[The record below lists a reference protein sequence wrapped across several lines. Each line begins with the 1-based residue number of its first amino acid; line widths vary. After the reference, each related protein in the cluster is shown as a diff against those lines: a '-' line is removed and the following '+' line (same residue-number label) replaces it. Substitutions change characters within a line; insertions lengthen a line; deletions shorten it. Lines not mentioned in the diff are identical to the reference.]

1 MSPCKQHL
9 VLIGYPLGHSISP
22 AFQQAALDHIGLP
35 AEYTTMPVPPALL
48 AQALDGLRGSEFL
61 GANVTIPH
69 KEAAMRHLDGID
81 PWASSIGAV
90 NTIVKDGSNLVG
102 HNTDAYGF
110 MTSLKEKA
118 GFDPKGSTALLLG
131 AGGAARAAAFAL
143 AQEGVASLTIANRTL
158 GRAQSLAGEVAEG
171 AGTVSALSMTDAAL
185 AIAVRDADLI
195 VNATSIGMRH
205 SPEEAASPIEGELI
219 RPGSIVYDMVY
230 TPEDTPLLAAAKEA
244 GASTL
249 GGLWMLVL
257 QGAAAFELW
266 TGKFPPVDVMHNA
279 AQDALASQGRPNRT

>member
-1 MSPCKQHL
+1 MSARKQRL

-22 AFQQAALDHIGLP
+22 AFQQAALDHIRLP
-35 AEYTTMPVPPALL
+35 AEYTTMPVPPELL
-48 AQALDGLRGSEFL
+48 AQALDGLRGGEFL

-69 KEAAMRHLDGID
+69 KEAAIRHLDKID
-81 PWASSIGAV
+81 TWASSIGAV
-90 NTIVKDGSNLVG
+90 NTIVKDGSNMIG

-158 GRAQSLAGEVAEG
+158 GRAQSLAGEVSHD
-171 AGTVSALSMTDAAL
+171 AGSVSAVAICDPAL
-185 AIAVRDADLI
+185 AAAIRGSDLI
-195 VNATSIGMRH
+195 VNATSIGMMH
-205 SPEEAASPIEGELI
+205 SPAEGASPIEGELI

-230 TPEDTPLLAAAKEA
+230 TPEDTPLLSAAKEA
-244 GASTL
+244 GARTL

-266 TGKFPPVDVMHNA
+266 TGKSPPVDVMHNA
-279 AQDALASQGRPNRT
+279 AQYALASQGRPNRT

>member
-1 MSPCKQHL
+1 MSARKRRL

-22 AFQQAALDHIGLP
+22 AFQQAALDRLALP
-35 AEYTTMPVPPALL
+35 AEYTTMPVPPDRLP
-48 AQALDGLRGSEFL
+48 QALDGLRGDEFL

-90 NTIVKDGSNLVG
+90 NTIVKDGPKLVG

-110 MTSLKEKA
+110 MASLKEKA
-118 GFDPKGSTALLLG
+118 GFDPRGCAALLLG

-143 AQEGVASLTIANRTL
+143 AREGAASLTIANRAL
-158 GRAQSLAGEVAEG
+158 GRARSLAGEVADG
-171 AGTVSALSMTDAAL
+171 AGAVRAL
-185 AIAVRDADLI
+185 ALRGPALADAVRDADLI
-195 VNATSIGMRH
+195 VNATSVGMRH
-205 SPEEAASPIEGELI
+205 GPAEGASPIEGGLI
-219 RPGSIVYDMVY
+219 RPGSLVCDVVY
-230 TPEDTPLLAAAKEA
+230 TPAETPLLAEAKRA
-244 GASTL
+244 GARTL

-266 TGKFPPVDVMHNA
+266 TGKPPPVDAMHGA
-279 AQDALASQGRPNRT
+279 AQDALASQ

>member
-1 MSPCKQHL
+1 MSARKQRL

-22 AFQQAALDHIGLP
+22 AFQQAALDHLALP
-35 AEYTTMPVPPALL
+35 AEYTTKPVSPERL
-48 AQALDGLRGSEFL
+48 AEALDGLRGGEFL

-69 KEAAMRHLDGID
+69 KEAALKHLDTTD

-90 NTIVKDGSNLVG
+90 NTIVKDGPKLTG

-158 GRAQSLAGEVAEG
+158 GRAQSLAVEVSQD
-171 AGTVSALSMTDAAL
+171 AGTVSAVAIRDPAL
-185 AIAVRDADLI
+185 AAAIRGSDLI

-205 SPEEAASPIEGELI
+205 SPAEDASPIEGELI

-230 TPEDTPLLAAAKEA
+230 TPEETPLLAVAKEA
-244 GASTL
+244 GARTL

-266 TGKFPPVDVMHNA
+266 TGKSPPVDVMHRA

>member
-1 MSPCKQHL
+1 M
-9 VLIGYPLGHSISP
+9 LIGYPLGHSISP

-90 NTIVKDGSNLVG
+90 NTIVKNGSKLVG

-185 AIAVRDADLI
+185 ALAVRDADLI

-205 SPEEAASPIEGELI
+205 SPEEAASPIRRGTSSG
-219 RPGSIVYDMVY
+219 PAPSSTTWS
-230 TPEDTPLLAAAKEA
+230 TPPKIPPFMAAA
-244 GASTL
+244 
-249 GGLWMLVL
+249 
-257 QGAAAFELW
+257 
-266 TGKFPPVDVMHNA
+266 
-279 AQDALASQGRPNRT
+279 QGRRAPARWADSGCSFCREPPRSSCGPASSHPWT